1 MFQIRLWFP
10 GVFTRRVIF
19 PFDEELHLS
28 VSFSM
33 SDDHFYFPFFLS
45 FDKVRCWKEV
55 VRAVRVILLVWGEK
69 AGVEYGVDFSLG
81 RKVQLVR
88 KRSKDFHDRE
98 RALSFHGQLFVVL
111 EKAEVLRF
119 QPDLLTL
126 FEGFESPSDP
136 LRHVLSC
143 ELVRCHRF
151 LSDFLQVVETFFDRW
166 YDCLGGD

>member
-1 MFQIRLWFP
+1 MFQIRLWFS
-10 GVFTRRVIF
+10 GVFAHRVVP

-28 VSFSM
+28 ISFPL
-33 SDDHFYFPFFLS
+33 SDDRFHFPFFFS
-45 FDKVRCWKEV
+45 FDEIRWWEEV
-55 VRAVRVILLVWGEK
+55 VWSVCVILLVWGEK
-69 AGVEYGVDFSLG
+69 AGVEYGVDFPLG

-136 LRHVLSC
+136 LRHLLSC
-143 ELVRCHRF
+143 KLVRCHRF
-151 LSDFLQVVETFFDRW
+151 LSDFLQVVKPFFDRW